1 MLAPD
6 DISAA
11 TSSAGREG
19 VWRRDS
25 TSSPKALRRIDV
37 LKEFVA
43 AVLPGL
49 QPAAER
55 ANVAVAQG
63 CQRLACRGH
72 EVFAGI
78 VEDNQRILARQPC
91 LGFERDPVRC
101 HVRGKQGM
109 AGGESGLMSK
119 VKNAISSRINNALRT
134 CDEVME
140 DDACM
145 KVMDRLPLDLTLRA
159 SEIITL

>member
-1 MLAPD
+1 MSAPD

-11 TSSAGREG
+11 TSFGRQR
-19 VWRRDS
+19 WRVAARLDQFA
-25 TSSPKALRRIDV
+25 KGLCVGIDV

-43 AVLPGL
+43 SVLPGL

-55 ANVAVAQG
+55 ANVAVAQRR
-63 CQRLACRGH
+63 QRLACRGH

-91 LGFERDPVRC
+91 LGFERDPVRR

-109 AGGESGLMSK
+109 AGGEGSLMSEIK
-119 VKNAISSRINNALRT
+119 KRDFLAQQQRAADLRGS
-134 CDEVME
+134 DG
-140 DDACM
+140 
-145 KVMDRLPLDLTLRA
+145 
-159 SEIITL
+159 